1 MGKYLNLSP
10 CNSFPTAAAN
20 ALEQVDYPEIA
31 PRFSPQYDLPYP
43 IPEARQTQT
52 NLCNSIPP
60 NDGEGQKAYTIPII
74 QFPDGTYLMESG
86 KIAKAIENKYP
97 SPTVHLDLPIV
108 QRVDSLVDKCMPA
121 MHPNLLYK
129 FSQVVLSEKSYDYW
143 VGAYIKKFGMA
154 LDEYERRLGGEKSWA
169 EALPA
174 IIELTS
180 LLKERQDE
188 GPFFLGKE
196 ISYADFIWAGALM
209 FVKRID
215 ENVFQE
221 LLDRTGARD
230 VHERFF
236 EACAPWMKRDSY

>member
-1 MGKYLNLSP
+1 MGSEQITLFDLASQAPHTSWSLNPWKTRMLF
-10 CNSFPTAAAN
+10 NYKGLDYKT
-20 ALEQVDYPEIA
+20 EWVDYPEIA
-31 PRFSPQYDLPYP
+31 SRFSPH
-43 IPEARQTQT
+43 
-52 NLCNSIPP
+52 IPP

-86 KIAKAIENKYP
+86 KIATAIENKYP

-143 VGAYIKKFGMA
+143 VGAYTKKFGMP
-154 LDEYERRLGGEKSWA
+154 LDEYERQLGGEKSWA

-180 LLKERQDE
+180 LLKERQAE
-188 GPFFLGKE
+188 GPFFLGKD

>member
-1 MGKYLNLSP
+1 MGKYLNLSR
-10 CNSFPTAAAN
+10 CNSFPTAAVN
-20 ALEQVDYPEIA
+20 ALKQVDYPEIA

-143 VGAYIKKFGMA
+143 VGAYTKKFGMP

-188 GPFFLGKE
+188 GPFFLGKD

-236 EACAPWMKRDSY
+236 EACAPWMKRDSC